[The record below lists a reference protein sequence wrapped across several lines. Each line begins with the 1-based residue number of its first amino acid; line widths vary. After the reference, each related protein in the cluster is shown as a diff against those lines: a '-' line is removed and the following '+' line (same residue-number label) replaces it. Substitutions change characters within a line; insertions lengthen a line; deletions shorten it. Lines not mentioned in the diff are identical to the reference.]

1 LKDQDYFK
9 NPGALKIDLMLRGAA
24 IEDPVVKARACG
36 ASGIDILLP
45 RKTIVNIPCED
56 WFTVRSPYLIK
67 KSAKG
72 YVLTNGRDEVAVS
85 ILPLPEFYGKKTSSG
100 VRLGDIASTH
110 GSYTVITPDK
120 RCAFFKSSAQCRYC
134 AGNFRSDA
142 SGAEGPGL
150 RVYTVDEVLETVKAV
165 FKEGSSRIIY
175 LSIGFA
181 EGDDG
186 GIEFLEPYVRAIK
199 GHFNCLVAVE
209 ALPPA
214 SNEWIERAY
223 ACGVDSLLYN
233 LDIFDKELFSI
244 ICPGRAGLI
253 GRKRT
258 LDALKYA
265 AGIFPNGT
273 VASHLIVGLEPPGST
288 IMGID
293 FLTDIGVV
301 PILPIFRPSK
311 ERPLDVTDLDAEVII
326 PVYQHLYKTL
336 KKKRIN
342 FNWVR
347 DISMVTTP
355 AEGRFLLGAKEAAV
369 RPLFDNF
376 YGSKLGLKTAW
387 GLSAI
392 RRRLRVKK
400 PANEDPPEGSEKT

>member
-1 LKDQDYFK
+1 LKSQDYFK

-24 IEDPVVKARACG
+24 IEDPVARARACG
-36 ASGIDILLP
+36 ASGVDILLP
-45 RKTIVNIPCED
+45 KKTIVNIPCED
-56 WFTVRSPYLIK
+56 WFTVRSPYVIK
-67 KSAKG
+67 KTEKG
-72 YVLTNGRDEVAVS
+72 YILTNGKAEVPVT
-85 ILPLPEFYGKKTSSG
+85 IVPLPEFYDQKTRSG
-100 VRLGDIASTH
+100 VRLGEIATTH
-110 GSYTVITPDK
+110 GSYTVITPDQ

-134 AGNFRSDA
+134 AGNFRSD
-142 SGAEGPGL
+142 SDGPGT
-150 RVYTVDEVLETVKAV
+150 RVYTVDEVLETVRAV
-165 FKEGSSRIIY
+165 FKEKASGIIY

-186 GIEFLEPYVRAIK
+186 GIKFLEPYVRAIK

-214 SNEWIERAY
+214 RNEWIDRTY

-233 LDIFDKELFSI
+233 LDIFDKELFSV

-258 LDALKYA
+258 LEALRYA

-311 ERPLDVTDLDAEVII
+311 ERPLDVTDLSAEVII
-326 PVYQHLYKTL
+326 PVYRHLYRTL

-355 AEGRFLLGAKEAAV
+355 AEGRFLLGKKEKDSA
-369 RPLFDNF
+369 PLFDNF

-387 GLSAI
+387 GLSAL

-400 PANEDPPEGSEKT
+400 PANEDPSGGTEEK

>member
-1 LKDQDYFK
+1 VLLKDLDYFK

-24 IEDPVVKARACG
+24 IEDPVAKAHACG
-36 ASGIDILLP
+36 ASGIDLLLP
-45 RKTIVNIPCED
+45 KKTLVNIPCED
-56 WFTVRSPYLIK
+56 WFTVRSPYVIK
-67 KSAKG
+67 KSGKG
-72 YVLTNGRDEVAVS
+72 YVLTNGVDEVGVS
-85 ILPLPEFYGKKTSSG
+85 IIAPPKFYGKKMRTG
-100 VRLGDIASTH
+100 VRFGDIASTH
-110 GSYTVITPDK
+110 GSYTVITPDQ

-142 SGAEGPGL
+142 AGAAM
-150 RVYTVDEVLETVKAV
+150 RVYTVDEVLETVRAV
-165 FKEGSSRIIY
+165 FKERASRIIY

-186 GIEFLEPYVRAIK
+186 GMKFLEPYVRAIK
-199 GHFNCLVAVE
+199 SHFNCLVAVE

-214 SNEWIERAY
+214 RNEWIEKSY

-233 LDIFDKELFSI
+233 LDIFDEELFSV
-244 ICPGRAGLI
+244 ICPGRAGFI

-258 LDALKYA
+258 LEALKYA

-293 FLTDIGVV
+293 FLTDMGVV

-311 ERPLDVTDLDAEVII
+311 DRPIDVTDLVAEVII
-326 PVYQHLYKTL
+326 PVYQHLYRTL
-336 KKKRIN
+336 KKKGIN
-342 FNWVR
+342 FNWFR

-355 AEGRFLLGAKEAAV
+355 VEGRFLLNEKEAST
-369 RPLFDNF
+369 PLFDNF
-376 YGSKLGLKTAW
+376 YGSKLGLKAAW
-387 GLSAI
+387 GLSAL

-400 PANEDPPEGSEKT
+400 TSKEEPSEEPEET